1 MKKDLLKIIENF
13 GIRNQLKK
21 FNEEC
26 YELEEAILDYQTEI
40 AYFDEDA
47 ATLSIKRHIAEEIA
61 DCLVLINQFIEYYKI
76 DNNDVAKIMQ
86 EKTNRTLD
94 RIESGY
100 YERNNE

>member
-1 MKKDLLKIIENF
+1 MEKDLLKIIEHF

-47 ATLSIKRHIAEEIA
+47 MTLSIKKHIAEEIA
-61 DCLVLINQFIEYYKI
+61 DCMVILEQFKLHYGISNEEITKI
-76 DNNDVAKIMQ
+76 FW
-86 EKTNRTLD
+86 EKVNRTLE

-100 YERNNE
+100 YER

>member
-1 MKKDLLKIIENF
+1 M
-13 GIRNQLKK
+13 
-21 FNEEC
+21 
-26 YELEEAILDYQTEI
+26 
-40 AYFDEDA
+40 
-47 ATLSIKRHIAEEIA
+47 TLSIKRHIAEEIA

-100 YERNNE
+100 YEK

>member
-1 MKKDLLKIIENF
+1 MMKKDFLKIIKHF
-13 GIRNQLKK
+13 GVKNQLRK

-26 YELEEAILDYQTEI
+26 FELEEAIIHMQTMDIGFIGKE
-40 AYFDEDA
+40 
-47 ATLSIKRHIAEEIA
+47 HITEEIA
-61 DCLVLINQFIEYYKI
+61 DCLVMINQFIEYYKI

-100 YERNNE
+100 YD